1 MTGPGRTPRVSEL
14 MNIHR
19 AALSP
24 ACWSAALALG
34 LGAATV
40 ASVPA
45 ATAAGPGREVMLHF
59 NDTNTLERQS
69 GITGA
74 TVRTVTADGGS
85 TRHVA
90 GPAGGG
96 QAVRL
101 PAYSSGTS
109 PKAAFSVVDTDGA
122 DDLEPGS
129 ASFVFG
135 ADFAIDQVST
145 GSSQDDGNN
154 LVQRGLYNDAAQMK
168 IQVDGARPSCRLK
181 GSSGEVHMKS
191 PVVVTPGTWYRTT
204 CARAGSTLT
213 FRLVRLSDRA
223 TWTRTVTRSL
233 GTFSYATSTP
243 FSSGGKLASP
253 TRFTGGSSDQ
263 FNGVVDR
270 VFLDV
275 T

>member
-1 MTGPGRTPRVSEL
+1 
-14 MNIHR
+14 MNTHR

-34 LGAATV
+34 VAVATSAGA
-40 ASVPA
+40 PA
-45 ATAAGPGREVMLHF
+45 ATAAGPGREVLLHF
-59 NDTNTLERQS
+59 DDTNTFERQS
-69 GITGA
+69 GISGA

-85 TRHVA
+85 IRHVA

-96 QAVRL
+96 QGVRL
-101 PAYSSGTS
+101 PAYSSGTP

-129 ASFVFG
+129 ASFAFG
-135 ADFAIDQVST
+135 ADFAIDKVST
-145 GSSQDDGNN
+145 GSSQDNGNN
-154 LVQRGLYNDAAQMK
+154 LVQRGLYDDDAQMK
-168 IQVDGARPSCRLK
+168 IQVDEDRPSCRLK
-181 GSSGEVHMKS
+181 GSSGGVLMKS
-191 PVVVTPGTWYRTT
+191 PVAVNPGTWYRTV
-204 CARAGSTLT
+204 CRRAGSTLT
-213 FRLVRLSDRA
+213 FKLVRLSDRA

-243 FSSGGKLASP
+243 FSTGGKLASP

-263 FNGVVDR
+263 FNGMVDR

-275 T
+275 A

>member
-1 MTGPGRTPRVSEL
+1 MRT
-14 MNIHR
+14 HR
-19 AALSP
+19 AVLSP

-34 LGAATV
+34 VGAATLT
-40 ASVPA
+40 AVPA
-45 ATAAGPGREVMLHF
+45 ATAAGPGHEVMLHF
-59 NDTNTLERQS
+59 NDTSTLERQS
-69 GITGA
+69 GIPGA

-101 PAYSSGTS
+101 PAFSSGTS
-109 PKAAFSVVDTDGA
+109 PKAAFSVVDTEGA

-129 ASFVFG
+129 ANFAFG
-135 ADFAIDQVST
+135 ADFAIDKVST
-145 GSSQDDGNN
+145 GSVQDNGNN

-181 GSSGEVHMKS
+181 GSSGEVLMTS
-191 PVVVTPGTWYRTT
+191 PVAVTPGTWYRTT
-204 CARAGSTLT
+204 CRRTGSTLT
-213 FRLVRLSDRA
+213 FKLIRLSDGV

-233 GTFSYATSTP
+233 GSFSYATGTP
-243 FSSGGKLASP
+243 FSTGGKLTSA

-263 FNGVVDR
+263 FNGTVDR
-270 VFLDV
+270 AFLNIA
-275 T
+275 